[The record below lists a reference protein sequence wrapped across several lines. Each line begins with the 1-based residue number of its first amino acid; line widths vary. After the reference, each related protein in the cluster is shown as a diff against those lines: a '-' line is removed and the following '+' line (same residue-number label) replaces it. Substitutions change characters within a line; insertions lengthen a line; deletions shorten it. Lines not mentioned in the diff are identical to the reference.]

1 MGPGGALIQPVSMLK
16 DALCTYLVEIIE
28 CIPIIMVDIV
38 ELSVER
44 T

>member
-1 MGPGGALIQPVSMLK
+1 MGPGGALIPPVSMLK
-16 DALCTYLVEIIE
+16 DALGTYFVKIIE
-28 CIPIIMVDIV
+28 CIPINMVDIV